1 MLIKGIALFV
11 GLCFL
16 FPYPCEH
23 PQNNAELKQVIDL
36 IKERTT
42 QFTSVWCR
50 GKEYYV
56 TKSLTG
62 RVRAIEKGKKTWESV
77 QRREFEIAFTCDK
90 KNFFLTFYEGEI
102 VKDTLLLP
110 EEPKLSPPPKTS
122 SVIDVIKGAIEQKS
136 KDNYQY
142 ILQKEKENVK
152 SKDIHRFR
160 DASYLKDS
168 QTWFVSI
175 SEDKKEAYK
184 SVGSQSTREDF
195 IPASNMSPLNMV
207 GRVGF
212 GTEDNLISTWGISL
226 SEFLDLPGPFHLH
239 HEGEYTILWHRANY
253 FEDSFGKEVPL
264 SLDIWIDQKGDIRQI
279 DYVEY
284 YGRIWKT
291 EDFQKCGYDG
301 IINCMTPK
309 WIEKTYFFDD
319 YTMTSKGVRFPLKG
333 REEKYYIDTTTS
345 DGFQLDKDVIQ
356 GVISREEYLVKRCFS
371 PVGVDTLYEF
381 SIIPTSLKVNEP
393 IPEDVFTA
401 PPITER
407 EAIGSHSEKNQFW
420 NIPFRAMIFVGFGVM
435 IVLVLMYLTHR
446 YLGWSF
452 F

>member
-23 PQNNAELKQVIDL
+23 PQDTAELKQVIEL
-36 IKERTT
+36 IKEKTT

-50 GKEYYV
+50 YETFSEDRYLSSRYKMIKEGKNQTPELSA
-56 TKSLTG
+56 KE
-62 RVRAIEKGKKTWESV
+62 II
-77 QRREFEIAFTCDK
+77 EIAFTCDK
-90 KNFFLTFYEGEI
+90 RNFYYIIADAKTLKNTI
-102 VKDTLLLP
+102 LP
-110 EEPKLSPPPKTS
+110 FILSPAESKVTENITTS
-122 SVIDVIKGAIEQKS
+122 PTSLMDIIKRGIEEQSQKHYLQHSLSNNEVDKSVF
-136 KDNYQY
+136 
-142 ILQKEKENVK
+142 
-152 SKDIHRFR
+152 FR
-160 DASYLKDS
+160 EASYMKDGK
-168 QTWFVSI
+168 I
-175 SEDKKEAYK
+175 SSLYISGDKKEVYE
-184 SVGSQSTREDF
+184 SLDDF
-195 IPASNMSPLNMV
+195 FPNPTISPLNMV

-253 FEDSFGKEVPL
+253 FEESLGKEVPL
-264 SLDIWIDQKGDIRQI
+264 SLDIRIDQKGDIRQI

-333 REEKYYIDTTTS
+333 REEIYYTDTTTS

-407 EAIGSHSEKNQFW
+407 KAIGSQAEKNQLW